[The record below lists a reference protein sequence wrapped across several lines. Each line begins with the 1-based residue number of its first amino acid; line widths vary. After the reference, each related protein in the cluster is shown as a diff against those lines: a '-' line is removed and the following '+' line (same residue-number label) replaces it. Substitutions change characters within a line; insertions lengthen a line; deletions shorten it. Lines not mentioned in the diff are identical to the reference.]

1 MATTYSLRNL
11 KKQLITHEDPGHVHK
26 ILGVACLAS
35 TLWRFSLYLGKKED
49 TDMGFAAYPHWT
61 VPTLLLHFS
70 LTASSFL
77 FKIPAKRIKTGDRIC
92 KLLLLFHHCLSGAQC
107 RCHLR
112 LELL

>member
-1 MATTYSLRNL
+1 MATSTYSLRNL
-11 KKQLITHEDPGHVHK
+11 RQQLITKEDPGHVHK

-35 TLWRFSLYLGKKED
+35 TLWRFSLYVVEQD
-49 TDMGFAAYPHWT
+49 TDMGFAVYPQLT

-92 KLLLLFHHCLSGAQC
+92 KFYCVSIIAWRGGHHA
-107 RCHLR
+107 RVYYA
-112 LELL
+112 